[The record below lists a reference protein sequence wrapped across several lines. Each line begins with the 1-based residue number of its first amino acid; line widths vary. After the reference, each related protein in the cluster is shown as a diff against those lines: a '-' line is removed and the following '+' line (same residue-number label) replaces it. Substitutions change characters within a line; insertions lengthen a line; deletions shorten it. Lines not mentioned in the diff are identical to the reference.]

1 MYCYVPCLVCER
13 GLKAVE
19 SIISIIAKIAEHWTL
34 ICFETVA
41 HSLDRIWTL
50 AFIRKQLN
58 NVRTVLA
65 LDGKNFPL

>member
-1 MYCYVPCLVCER
+1 VYCYVPCLVCER

-50 AFIRKQLN
+50 AF
-58 NVRTVLA
+58 RTVLA